1 MLCTSMT
8 SPKDSVALPCP
19 SCSNPKP
26 SGNALTSQREYRPKD
41 SQGGVG
47 VGEKGWY
54 GAHRP

>member
-26 SGNALTSQREYRPKD
+26 SSNALTSQREYRPKD
-41 SQGGVG
+41 SPGRCWG
-47 VGEKGWY
+47 
-54 GAHRP
+54 R